1 MNNYPPTRTIFFW
14 SISFTILLSSII
26 FPLYSNYQTNN
37 ANFLKGVIE
46 KSGIQDFFFV
56 FEEIITRSL
65 LLHSPKCEN
74 SKWNSKLVSLYGVSH
89 VLTVDLNGCAN
100 FSTIQKAV
108 DSVPDDS
115 STRTLIIVDSGTY
128 K

>member
-1 MNNYPPTRTIFFW
+1 MNNTTTRTIFFW
-14 SISFTILLSSII
+14 FISFTILLSSII

-37 ANFLKGVIE
+37 ANFLKSVIE

-56 FEEIITRSL
+56 FDEITRSL
-65 LLHSPKCEN
+65 LLLQSSKCEN
-74 SKWNSKLVSLYGVSH
+74 SKWNSKLISLYGVSH
-89 VLTVDLNGCAN
+89 VLTVDLNGCGN
-100 FSTIQKAV
+100 FSSIQKAV

-115 STRTLIIVDSGTY
+115 STTTLILVDSGTY

>member
-1 MNNYPPTRTIFFW
+1 MNNYTTTRTIFFW

-26 FPLYSNYQTNN
+26 FPLYFNYQTNST
-37 ANFLKGVIE
+37 NFLKRVIS
-46 KSGIQDFFFV
+46 KNCIQDFFFV
-56 FEEIITRSL
+56 FEEITRSL
-65 LLHSPKCEN
+65 LLHSSKCEN
-74 SKWNSKLVSLYGVSH
+74 SKWSSKLISLYGVSH

-115 STRTLIIVDSGTY
+115 STRTLILVDSGTY